1 MALDSHLI
9 VGCQESD
16 FFRGRGGA
24 TLCFFLETEAAWFL
38 DPGDCLKVTFTESLA
53 RALWEA
59 RAREPKVPS
68 ELTEH
73 KTTWKN
79 MENSYGRRV
88 NAFFPNLISYL
99 Y

>member
-24 TLCFFLETEAAWFL
+24 TLFFKRNGSRLVFRF
-38 DPGDCLKVTFTESLA
+38 PGDCLKVTFTESLA

-68 ELTEH
+68 ELT
-73 KTTWKN
+73 T
-79 MENSYGRRV
+79 
-88 NAFFPNLISYL
+88 
-99 Y
+99 